1 MKIDRQTKL
10 IGALAGVLFGGLA
23 ARWIAHARYSF
34 RGKVVLVTGGSRG
47 LGLVL
52 CRALAREGARLVLC
66 GRQLETLA
74 RASDEIAELGGDVFA
89 VAADVTAADDVASL
103 MTAVEDRYGGV
114 DVLINNA
121 GRIDVGPFDA
131 MTEDDFARSMETHF
145 WGPLRLMRAVLP
157 SIRARGEGRIV
168 NVASIGAL
176 VPMPHLSP
184 YTASKFALSGVS
196 ETLCAELA
204 RDGVRVTTVYPGLMR
219 TGATR
224 NANFK
229 GRYRAE
235 HAWFTVL
242 DALPLL
248 SMNADRAARRI
259 LDACRRGEAHV
270 VLSLP
275 AKIAALAQGVA
286 PGFVSRVLGV
296 VNRLLPAPSGDVDR
310 AHKGYESDSPITR
323 SMVTRLDR
331 KAALANNEVT
341 PIMSARRL
349 R

>member
-1 MKIDRQTKL
+1 MKLDKQGKL
-10 IGALAGVLFGGLA
+10 IGALAGVLLGGLA
-23 ARWIAHARYSF
+23 ARWVARARYSF
-34 RGKVVLVTGGSRG
+34 RGKTVLVTGGSRG

-52 CRALAREGARLVLC
+52 SRALAREGARIVLC

-74 RASDEIAELGGDVFA
+74 RACDELAELGGDVFA
-89 VAADVTAADDVASL
+89 VAADVTSADDVSSL
-103 MTAVEDRYGGV
+103 MAAIEDRYGGV

-121 GRIDVGPFDA
+121 GRIDVGPFET
-131 MTEDDFARSMETHF
+131 MTEEDFARAMETHF

-157 SIRARGEGRIV
+157 AMRARGEGRIV

-176 VPMPHLSP
+176 VPMPHMSP
-184 YTASKFALSGVS
+184 YTASKFALSGFS
-196 ETLCAELA
+196 ETVRAEIA

-219 TGATR
+219 TGSTR
-224 NANFK
+224 NASFK

-242 DALPLL
+242 DALPFL
-248 SMNADRAARRI
+248 SMNADRAAQRI

-275 AKIAALAQGVA
+275 AKLAALAQGVV
-286 PGFVSRVLGV
+286 PSLVGSLLGV
-296 VNRLLPAPSGDVDR
+296 VNRLLPAPGGDTER
-310 AHKGYESDSPITR
+310 AHKGYESESPITR

-331 KAALANNEVT
+331 RAALANNEVT